1 MKKTQITKMP
11 DLSALTILP
20 KQRELFIR
28 DTTIFSALAY
38 RKRQVETVDDAAVPN
53 DYVLCEISGQSGNV
67 QTVHVELGGGHFP
80 ALEQILAGT
89 RAGQSVEGT
98 IGGDPST
105 IRVLSVN
112 RPREYLLSDESIA
125 ALEIPGVH
133 TLADYRR
140 RYIVQ
145 HGRALAE
152 RVFSAL
158 QKRLLE
164 EVTALME
171 VDFSTEEMDHYHRL
185 QREMIQGITGDADQR
200 ILDAYGYAD
209 GKTPE
214 ECERMFY
221 EENKRTFLIYVWGRT
236 LAADLCR
243 VAERKHGSF
252 ALLSKLVSLDYL
264 WNEVRVQG
272 GAYGAGLGVSSGG
285 SLFCYSY
292 RDPDP
297 ARSLDI
303 YDKIP
308 QYLRCCCREQKP
320 LAQLI
325 IGAVSDSEPLQS
337 PAQAGRSAVGRMLR
351 GITDEERITERRELL
366 GTTHADLLTCC
377 DLLET
382 AMETASVCVVA
393 GETALDAC
401 KTEFDRRLRV

>member
-38 RKRQVETVDDAAVPN
+38 RKRQVETVDDAAAPN

-112 RPREYLLSDESIA
+112 RPREYPLSDESIA

-236 LAADLCR
+236 LAADRQVPVSEEAYRQALEYFCLLHDKTEQQ
-243 VAERKHGSF
+243 VEEEGLQDDVLTSF
-252 ALLSKLVSLDYL
+252 YL
-264 WNEVRVQG
+264 QYGIGEVRN
-272 GAYGAGLGVSSGG
+272 YY
-285 SLFCYSY
+285 YSIV
-292 RDPDP
+292 RF
-297 ARSLDI
+297 
-303 YDKIP
+303 
-308 QYLRCCCREQKP
+308 
-320 LAQLI
+320 
-325 IGAVSDSEPLQS
+325 
-337 PAQAGRSAVGRMLR
+337 SAEDVAPM
-351 GITDEERITERRELL
+351 
-366 GTTHADLLTCC
+366 A
-377 DLLET
+377 LE
-382 AMETASVCVVA
+382 
-393 GETALDAC
+393 
-401 KTEFDRRLRV
+401 